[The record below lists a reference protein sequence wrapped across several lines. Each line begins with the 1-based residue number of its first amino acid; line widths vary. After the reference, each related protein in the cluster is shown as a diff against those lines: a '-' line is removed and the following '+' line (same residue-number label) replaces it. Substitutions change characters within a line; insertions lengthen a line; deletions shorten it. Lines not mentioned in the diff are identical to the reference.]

1 MQLTGIADRI
11 LVYVTLGYVVIATQF
26 SQIAKKAIC
35 ADGLCFRFND
45 PLSVENSIVGPPTKL
60 NLVDDVRRE

>member
-26 SQIAKKAIC
+26 SQIAKKSY
-35 ADGLCFRFND
+35 L
-45 PLSVENSIVGPPTKL
+45 
-60 NLVDDVRRE
+60 RRWLMF